1 MLEGLKNAGSTFTR
15 MTGTMFK
22 PHIGR
27 NIQAYVNNLIV
38 KSTNRASHV
47 SDLAETFANMRRAG
61 LKLNPE
67 KCVFGVTKGKIL
79 GCLISA
85 KRIEAN
91 PDKLRENREMEEPK
105 TKKDIQK
112 LNGRVAA
119 LNRFISRSAERS
131 LPFFKALKGK
141 GTIEWGLEQSKA
153 FTELKEYIEKMP
165 TLSPPRHRSRFSC
178 TWPLQKL
185 WSTLLWCERWRLKKE
200 SFSVLSISFLK
211 PYQAPNCYILNWRKL
226 LTR

>member
-1 MLEGLKNAGSTFTR
+1 MANEDEEKTSFITPFGTFCFVRMPEGLKNAGSTFTI
-15 MTGTMFK
+15 MTGTVFT
-22 PHIGR
+22 PQIGR
-27 NIQAYVNNLIV
+27 NIQAYVDDLIV

-67 KCVFGVTKGKIL
+67 KCVFRVTKGKIL

-85 KRIEAN
+85 ERIEAN
-91 PDKLRENREMEEPK
+91 PDKIKAIREMEEPK
-105 TKKDIQK
+105 TKDIQK

-141 GTIEWGLEQSKA
+141 ETIEWGPEQSKA
-153 FTELKEYIEKMP
+153 FAELKEYIEKMAI
-165 TLSPPRHRSRFSC
+165 LSPPSPSE
-178 TWPLQKL
+178 PL
-185 WSTLLWCERWRLKKE
+185 LLYVAASKAAVSAAL
-200 SFSVLSISFLK
+200 V
-211 PYQAPNCYILNWRKL
+211 
-226 LTR
+226 

>member
-1 MLEGLKNAGSTFTR
+1 VLEAVFILLEFPSPSRRVFIGSHSLPPLWF
-15 MTGTMFK
+15 
-22 PHIGR
+22 
-27 NIQAYVNNLIV
+27 A
-38 KSTNRASHV
+38 V
-47 SDLAETFANMRRAG
+47 SVLHFANMRRAG

-67 KCVFGVTKGKIL
+67 KCVFGVTEGKIL

-91 PDKLRENREMEEPK
+91 PDKIRAIREMEEPK

-119 LNRFISRSAERS
+119 LNRFISKSAERS

-153 FTELKEYIEKMP
+153 KAFAELKDYIEKM
-165 TLSPPRHRSRFSC
+165 
-178 TWPLQKL
+178 
-185 WSTLLWCERWRLKKE
+185 
-200 SFSVLSISFLK
+200 
-211 PYQAPNCYILNWRKL
+211 AIL
-226 LTR
+226 

>member
-1 MLEGLKNAGSTFTR
+1 LS
-15 MTGTMFK
+15 
-22 PHIGR
+22 H
-27 NIQAYVNNLIV
+27 YVDDLIV
-38 KSTNRASHV
+38 KSSSRANHV

-91 PDKLRENREMEEPK
+91 PDKIRAIRELEEPK

-119 LNRFISRSAERS
+119 LNRFISRSTERS

-141 GTIEWGLEQSKA
+141 GVIEWGPEQSKA
-153 FTELKEYIEKMP
+153 FAELKDYIEKMAI
-165 TLSPPRHRSRFSC
+165 LPP
-178 TWPLQKL
+178 PLPSEPLLLYVAASKAVVSAALVREVETGKGKL
-185 WSTLLWCERWRLKKE
+185 QCPFYFVSEALAGSKLLYSELEKIAYA
-200 SFSVLSISFLK
+200 VIM
-211 PYQAPNCYILNWRKL
+211 ATRKL
-226 LTR
+226 LRHTKSPCSQTNP

>member
-1 MLEGLKNAGSTFTR
+1 LVETFT
-15 MTGTMFK
+15 
-22 PHIGR
+22 
-27 NIQAYVNNLIV
+27 
-38 KSTNRASHV
+38 
-47 SDLAETFANMRRAG
+47 NMRRAG

-67 KCVFGVTKGKIL
+67 KCVFGVTKGKVL

-91 PDKLRENREMEEPK
+91 PDKIRAIREMEEPK

-141 GTIEWGLEQSKA
+141 GVIEWGPEQSKA
-153 FTELKEYIEKMP
+153 FAEFKDYIEKMAI
-165 TLSPPRHRSRFSC
+165 LSPPSPSEPQGLYRENGNTIPTLAFGATPPLRSRLKSC
-178 TWPLQKL
+178 GQRCFGPIG
-185 WSTLLWCERWRLKKE
+185 R
-200 SFSVLSISFLK
+200 
-211 PYQAPNCYILNWRKL
+211 N
-226 LTR
+226 